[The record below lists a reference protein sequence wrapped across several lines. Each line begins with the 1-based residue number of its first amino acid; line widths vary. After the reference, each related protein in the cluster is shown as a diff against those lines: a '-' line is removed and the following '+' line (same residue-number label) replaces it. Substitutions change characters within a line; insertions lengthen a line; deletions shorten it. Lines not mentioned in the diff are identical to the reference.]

1 MKRTHEEEEDQ
12 MYQLP
17 PEMWMEVIGHL
28 EEDDFVSYLALL
40 GVNKRFVHYVAEK
53 TCLFIAK
60 VILYLKRECDNMTQ
74 TKVSHRGIPSLFLG
88 ENVTDWLCYSRVTR
102 YGLNSSVSQKV
113 FLHRVFRYASFCLLD
128 ERYQTAE
135 HWSALL
141 SFFRLCQLHCRY
153 QGDFDEM
160 NYDDKL
166 GDVIY
171 ADKETPLQMKALL
184 KRPGTKTIDL
194 EEGKTFA
201 NVLERATKLVEEKY
215 RGKNSAKHHFYE
227 YLLSMD
233 DHLYVLYATVYHI
246 LKDELKLRQPRPED
260 ELSLVVI
267 ENEKTHK
274 MQHVLTDEYNSLW
287 EGSCFVYTKGDERAA
302 TIAMVLRT
310 NEYENSR
317 EVVQRFAID
326 SSYPLQR
333 IKDTPHA
340 NQLREELSI

>member
-1 MKRTHEEEEDQ
+1 MKRAHEEEEDQ
-12 MYQLP
+12 ICHLP

-28 EEDDFVSYLALL
+28 EEDDLVSYLALL
-40 GVNKRFVHYVAEK
+40 GVNKRFVHYVAVK
-53 TCLFIAK
+53 TSLFIAK
-60 VILYLKRECDNMTQ
+60 VIIYLKRECDNIT
-74 TKVSHRGIPSLFLG
+74 TRVSHRRIPSLFLG
-88 ENVTDWLCYSRVTR
+88 EDVMDWLCYSRVTR
-102 YGLNSSVSQKV
+102 YSLNSSVSQKA
-113 FLHRVFRYASFCLLD
+113 FLHRVFHYASFCLMD

-135 HWSALL
+135 HWSTLL

-153 QGDFDEM
+153 QDDFDDLGYE
-160 NYDDKL
+160 DKL
-166 GDVIY
+166 GDVFY
-171 ADKETPLQMKALL
+171 TDEETPSQIKALF

-201 NVLERATKLVEEKY
+201 DVLERATKLIEEKY

-233 DHLYVLYATVYHI
+233 DHLYVLYATVYHL

-274 MQHVLTDEYNSLW
+274 MQHVLTDEYNSL
-287 EGSCFVYTKGDERAA
+287 CFVYTKGDERAA
-302 TIAMVLRT
+302 TIAMALKI

-326 SSYPLQR
+326 SSCTLQR
-333 IKDTPHA
+333 IKDAPHGV
-340 NQLREELSI
+340 EEKIIFY

>member
-1 MKRTHEEEEDQ
+1 MKRTHEEEDQ

-60 VILYLKRECDNMTQ
+60 VILYLKCECDNMTQ
-74 TKVSHRGIPSLFLG
+74 MRGIPSLFIG
-88 ENVTDWLCYSRVTR
+88 HNVMDWLCYDRGPR
-102 YGLNSSVSQKV
+102 YSLNSSVSRKA
-113 FLHRVFRYASFCLLD
+113 FLHRVFRYASFCLTD

-153 QGDFDEM
+153 QDDFDDLGYE
-160 NYDDKL
+160 NKL
-166 GDVIY
+166 SDIFY
-171 ADKETPLQMKALL
+171 ADKETPLQIKALL

-201 NVLERATKLVEEKY
+201 NVLERATELVDEKY
-215 RGKNSAKHHFYE
+215 KGKNSAKHHFYKF
-227 YLLSMD
+227 LLRE
-233 DHLYVLYATVYHI
+233 HTIVNVVYATVYHL

-274 MQHVLTDEYNSLW
+274 MQHVLTDEYYSLW

-302 TIAMVLRT
+302 TIAMALRH

-317 EVVQRFAID
+317 EVVQRLVID
-326 SSYPLQR
+326 NIYTLQR

-340 NQLREELSI
+340 NQLYEFLSA

>member
-17 PEMWMEVIGHL
+17 PEMWMEVISHL

-40 GVNKRFVHYVAEK
+40 GVNKRFVHYIAEK
-53 TCLFIAK
+53 TCLFITN
-60 VILYLKRECDNMTQ
+60 VIIYLKRECDNVTQ
-74 TKVSHRGIPSLFLG
+74 TKVSHRGIPSLFLS
-88 ENVTDWLCYSRVTR
+88 ENVMDWLCYSRVTR
-102 YGLNSSVSQKV
+102 YSLNSSVSQKA
-113 FLHRVFRYASFCLLD
+113 FLHRVFRYASFCLMD

-302 TIAMVLRT
+302 TIAMALRT

-326 SSYPLQR
+326 SSCNL
-333 IKDTPHA
+333 
-340 NQLREELSI
+340 NV